1 MFIMGVILT
10 TKSDVAIIWIAYQNV
25 SDEQRI
31 ILNNRAITWKFRK
44 AIIVDANQKNVFV
57 HGK

>member
-1 MFIMGVILT
+1 MGVILT